1 MLNITIVGLK
11 NQEPVISFIDEEGKQ
26 LIFDISIYS
35 CNKDIISFSINEP
48 QEVFYGLKKEKEEGK
63 MLTKNGVGD
72 GNDCCEKIPRMGQVS
87 EWLDRLD
94 EAISESEET
103 QKFLIER
110 LSNIVRN
117 SEAEVKDEL
126 GVELIKDLEKKE
138 QTENLVP
145 LASIIMQFHRA
156 VRELNDCYN
165 ALLNRIE
172 L

>member
-1 MLNITIVGLK
+1 MLI
-11 NQEPVISFIDEEGKQ
+11 
-26 LIFDISIYS
+26 
-35 CNKDIISFSINEP
+35 
-48 QEVFYGLKKEKEEGK
+48 
-63 MLTKNGVGD
+63 KNGD
-72 GNDCCEKIPRMGQVS
+72 GSCCEKIPRMGQVS

-94 EAISESEET
+94 KAISESEEI
-103 QKFLIER
+103 QKLLIER
-110 LSNIVRN
+110 LSNIVKN

-145 LASIIMQFHRA
+145 LASKIMQFHRA